1 MSRRVSG
8 LYAVTPEMND
18 TAALLF
24 RVEAA
29 LRGGARMV
37 QYRNKSA
44 DRSLQIRQ
52 AGAIANA
59 CRRAGACFIV
69 NDSVSLA
76 AETGADG
83 VHLGSGDV
91 DIESARR
98 ALGRDKLIGI
108 SCYNQLSRAREATG
122 NGADYIAFGSFF
134 ASATKPAAQRADFEI
149 LALARRSLAIPIVAI
164 GGITLGNA
172 QPLIE
177 AGADALAVVA
187 ALFDSADVEQTA
199 RRFASLFNM
208 PVHPKA

>member
-8 LYAVTPEMND
+8 LYAVTPEMID
-18 TAALLF
+18 TATLLT

-44 DRSLQIRQ
+44 DRFLQVRQ
-52 AGAIANA
+52 AGAIAHA
-59 CRRAGACFIV
+59 CRRTGACFIV
-69 NDSVSLA
+69 NDSVPLA
-76 AETGADG
+76 AETDADG

-91 DIESARR
+91 DIDSARK
-98 ALGRDKLIGI
+98 ALGPDKLIGI
-108 SCYNQLSRAREATG
+108 SCYNQLSLAREAAG
-122 NGADYIAFGSFF
+122 NGADYIAFGSFY
-134 ASATKPAAQRADFEI
+134 ASATKPAALRADVE
-149 LALARRSLAIPIVAI
+149 LLARARRILAIPIVAI
-164 GGITLGNA
+164 GGITLDNA

-199 RRFASLFNM
+199 RRFASAFDI
-208 PVHPKA
+208 PVHPKV

>member
-8 LYAVTPEMND
+8 LYAVTPEMMD
-18 TAALLF
+18 TATLLT

-44 DRSLQIRQ
+44 DRFLQTRQ
-52 AGAIANA
+52 ATAIAQV
-59 CRRAGACFIV
+59 CRRAGASFIV
-69 NDSVSLA
+69 NDSVTLA
-76 AETGADG
+76 AETDADG

-91 DIESARR
+91 NIETARR
-98 ALGRDKLIGI
+98 ALGPGKLIGI
-108 SCYNQLSRAREATG
+108 SCYNQLSLAREAAG

-134 ASATKPAAQRADFEI
+134 ASATKPGALRADVEL
-149 LALARRSLAIPIVAI
+149 LACARRILTVPIVAI
-164 GGITLGNA
+164 GGITLDNA
-172 QPLIE
+172 QPLIA

-199 RRFASLFNM
+199 RRFATLFSTS
-208 PVHPKA
+208 VHPGA